1 MNELANTIIR
11 GMTEQNSE
19 LDFRIKANTE
29 LYRKGFGRIH
39 LKNPD
44 GSPYTGKAEICLKL
58 KQHEYRFGANLF
70 MLDGFAEPEQ
80 NQQFE
85 KVFTG
90 LFNLGVIPFYWKD
103 YEPEPGRYRFKKD
116 CGAVYRRPPVDRCV
130 EFCGNN
136 HIEMKGHPLCWHCW
150 LPDWLEPD
158 RRKFFYHLEKFIAKT
173 AECYA
178 DKIFVFDAINEV
190 MEAAK
195 NFNSPYPEDFV
206 QKAFLLAQKY
216 FPHAQLCLNDNKF
229 WWTHQGKYSQF
240 YLAAKDLINSG
251 IKPGGLGM
259 QMHCFSSYFP
269 GGTVEAEEYLKF
281 LNAENLYRMLDLYHT
296 LNIPCNLSEV
306 SIFARKDMLGEDGE
320 EVQKI
325 VTEKLYRL
333 WFSHPATDG
342 IIWWNCVDGTASGG
356 ENWFKAGLVREDFSL
371 KPAGEAVRKLIH
383 EEWVTDTSFVYDSE
397 SPDNRFHGFYGE
409 YDVTVKTDCGET
421 ETRLKLSKHENREFN
436 IKAV

>member
-1 MNELANTIIR
+1 MTELADTIIR
-11 GMTEQNSE
+11 NMTEENSE

-29 LYRKGFGRIH
+29 LCRKGFGRIH

-44 GSPYTGKAEICLKL
+44 GSPYAGKAEIRLKL
-58 KQHEYRFGANLF
+58 KRHEYRFGANLF

-80 NQQFE
+80 NQAFE
-85 KVFTG
+85 EMFCR
-90 LFNLGVIPFYWKD
+90 LFNHGVIPLYWRD
-103 YEPEPGRYRFKKD
+103 YEPEPGRFRFDNDSKKIN
-116 CGAVYRRPPVDRCV
+116 RRPPVDRCV
-130 EFCGNN
+130 AFCEKN
-136 HIEMKGHPLCWHCW
+136 HIEMKGHPLCWHLW

-158 RRKFFYHLEKFIAKT
+158 RGKFFYHLEKFMAKIA
-173 AECYA
+173 ERYA
-178 DKIFVFDAINEV
+178 DKIFVFDAINESI
-190 MEAAK
+190 EAAK
-195 NFNSPYPEDFV
+195 NFHTPYPEDFV

-216 FPHAQLCLNDNKF
+216 FPNAQLCLNDNKF
-229 WWTHQGKYSQF
+229 WWTYQGKYSHF

-269 GGTVEAEEYLKF
+269 GGTTEAEEYLKF

-296 LNIPCNLSEV
+296 LDIPCNLSEV
-306 SIFARKDMLGEDGE
+306 SIFARKDMLGEEGE

-342 IIWWNCVDGTASGG
+342 IIWWNTVDGTACGG
-356 ENWFKAGLVREDFSL
+356 ENWFKAGLANPDFSL

-383 EEWVTDTSFVYDSE
+383 EEWQTDTTLNYDPA

-409 YDVTVKTDCGET
+409 YDAVIKTDHGET
-421 ETRLKLSKHENREFN
+421 EMRLKLSKREKREFD
-436 IKAV
+436 IKVV